1 MAIAYV
7 QTAKNQAT
15 TTSLNV
21 SLTGVVAGNTLIL
34 WVGKYGDSFAG
45 SSVSGGGATW
55 TKRESNLQT
64 GYGNRQG
71 CEIWEGYGTTGGSVT
86 VTLTSSGSADIAIV
100 IGEFSGLQSPAYDV
114 SANSS
119 SGGSGSTSPDSG
131 ATSSLAQAD
140 ELVISVDSHAD
151 GNTSNVPRSGDGFT
165 QLSDYPDGSLAAT
178 VGAAYKIVSST
189 SAVSGRW
196 TLGTSANWSA
206 CVATFKATGGGGGG
220 IFDHMYFYRQIA
232 GLAA

>member
-34 WVGKYGDSFAG
+34 WVGKYGDTFSG

-55 TKRESNLQT
+55 TKRASNLQT
-64 GYGNRQG
+64 GPSNSQG
-71 CEIWEGYGTTGGSVT
+71 CEIWEGHGTTGGSIT

-114 SANSS
+114 SANAS

-140 ELVISVDSHAD
+140 ELVISCDSHAD
-151 GNTSNVPRSGDGFT
+151 GDTTNVPRSGDGFT
-165 QLSDYPDGSLAAT
+165 QLSDYANGSLTAV

-196 TLGTSANWSA
+196 TTGASANWSA
-206 CVATFKATGGGGGG
+206 CVAAFKAAGGGG
-220 IFDHMYFYRQIA
+220 
-232 GLAA
+232 AAVPVFTNNLTTQGMA